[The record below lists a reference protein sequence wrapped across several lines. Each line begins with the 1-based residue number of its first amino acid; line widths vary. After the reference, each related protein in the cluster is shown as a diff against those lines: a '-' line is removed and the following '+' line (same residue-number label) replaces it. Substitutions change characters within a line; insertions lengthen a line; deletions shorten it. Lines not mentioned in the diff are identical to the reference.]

1 MTNTMFHN
9 DTSAMNN
16 LWFESHKNLVASV
29 CVLLKKEKEIPQL
42 VETLLGKKLKTKK
55 LKDPNKP
62 KRAKSSYLYYCDDKR
77 DGVINKI
84 KKGEKGVSISI
95 ISKELGSGWKQ
106 ISDKDKEQYI
116 KLANDDKE
124 RYIEE
129 MENYTH

>member
-1 MTNTMFHN
+1 MFHN

>member
-9 DTSAMNN
+9 DTGAMNN

>member
-1 MTNTMFHN
+1 M
-9 DTSAMNN
+9 
-16 LWFESHKNLVASV
+16 
-29 CVLLKKEKEIPQL
+29 

-95 ISKELGSGWKQ
+95 ISKQLGSGWKQ